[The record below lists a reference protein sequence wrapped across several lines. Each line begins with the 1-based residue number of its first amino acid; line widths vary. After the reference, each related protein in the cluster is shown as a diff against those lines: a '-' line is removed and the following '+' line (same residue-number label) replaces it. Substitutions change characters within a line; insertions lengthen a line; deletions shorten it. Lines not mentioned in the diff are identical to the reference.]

1 MKALTWDRL
10 TDIKNTV
17 KPYRGTTNR
26 FPVGDRRHNHKD
38 FIAEER
44 NGEQVYVIRY
54 GYGWECKDDHTKE
67 EWLVN
72 QNTNQP
78 NIHERTTNGV
88 TTYESYR
95 TIPRELGI
103 VRSDNTFE
111 FTHYNYGQGDN
122 IMLSN
127 WSRGYFCRS
136 SRHGGMIYR
145 ANDIFHPI
153 FKGMRVNC
161 ETMMPHKDSEY
172 QVTGKRV
179 SRKDAKEFLNRYT
192 DFYQVNEVMLKTME
206 WKGYMETAVDV
217 MKSLDLTTE
226 NWSLMQ
232 DERDKL
238 IKFADEN
245 LNTCPLDAGIAFAL
259 AYDVMNTYSRV
270 RAFVDPNASSHYVR
284 EVELDILF
292 ANMKRK
298 LNKELYKRNP
308 SVMKLTE
315 YVPNQPYP
323 PSEWGIDITV
333 NGKEVEQ
340 L

>member
-10 TDIKNTV
+10 TNIKNTA
-17 KPYRGTTNR
+17 KPFRGTTNR
-26 FPVGDRRHNHKD
+26 FPIGDRRHSHKD
-38 FIAEER
+38 FVAEER

-54 GYGWECKDDHTKE
+54 GYSWKSYEHTNE
-67 EWLVN
+67 EYLAN
-72 QNTNQP
+72 QGG
-78 NIHERTTNGV
+78 IHKREHNGV
-88 TTYESYR
+88 ITYESYKS
-95 TIPRELGI
+95 IPRELGI
-103 VRSDNTFE
+103 VRPDNTFE
-111 FTHYNYGQGDN
+111 FNTMYYGQGEN
-122 IMLSN
+122 QILSS

-145 ANDIFHPI
+145 ESDLFHPI
-153 FKGMRVNC
+153 FKGMRINC

-172 QVTGKRV
+172 TVVGKRV
-179 SRKDAKEFLNRYT
+179 SRKDAKEFLTRYT

-226 NWSLMQ
+226 NWGLMQ

-270 RAFVDPNASSHYVR
+270 RAFSGVSNSYYTQA
-284 EVELDILF
+284 VELDILF